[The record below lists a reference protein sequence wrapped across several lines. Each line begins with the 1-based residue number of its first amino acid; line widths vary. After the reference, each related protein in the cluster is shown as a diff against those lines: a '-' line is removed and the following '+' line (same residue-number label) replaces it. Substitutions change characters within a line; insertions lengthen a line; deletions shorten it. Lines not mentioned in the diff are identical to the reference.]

1 MCDGRRRAGGRSRAG
16 DAACDGGSTIET
28 LTNSLRWWVGR
39 RVVPLS
45 DPWSGRDH
53 RDPRLARAGTS
64 ANPLSAP
71 SVICGD
77 LGRAMMDSNIESRI
91 SDSLAALHGHW
102 NGKSPPAARTY
113 IAGGD
118 VVVVVLEETFT
129 PAEQALVDRGA
140 AGEIQEI
147 RRRFRRVVAD
157 EFAAIVEQATGR
169 RVRSY
174 ISDTDLAEN
183 VSIDVFLLGAPLED
197 MSGFE
202 EAGGQEVSGGS

>member
-1 MCDGRRRAGGRSRAG
+1 
-16 DAACDGGSTIET
+16 
-28 LTNSLRWWVGR
+28 
-39 RVVPLS
+39 
-45 DPWSGRDH
+45 
-53 RDPRLARAGTS
+53 
-64 ANPLSAP
+64 
-71 SVICGD
+71 
-77 LGRAMMDSNIESRI
+77 MMDSNIEARI

-102 NGKSPPAARTY
+102 NGKSPSAARTY
-113 IAGGD
+113 IAGDD

-129 PAEQALVDRGA
+129 PAEQALVESGA
-140 AGEIQEI
+140 ANEIQEI

-174 ISDTDLAEN
+174 ISDTDLTEN

-202 EAGGQEVSGGS
+202 EAGG